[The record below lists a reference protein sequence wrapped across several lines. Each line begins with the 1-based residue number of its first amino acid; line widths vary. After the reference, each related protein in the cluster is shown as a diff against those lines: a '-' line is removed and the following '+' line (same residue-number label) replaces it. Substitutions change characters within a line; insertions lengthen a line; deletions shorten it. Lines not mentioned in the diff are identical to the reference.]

1 MTPVQP
7 AQLTCFKAYDIRG
20 RLGEE
25 LNEQIAYCIGKA
37 YALHLKAK
45 KIVVGGDARATSE
58 ALKLALA
65 QGMQDAGCDVLDLGM
80 TGTEQVYFAAFHL
93 DVDGGIEV
101 TASHNPID
109 FNGMKLVGR
118 GAVPISGDSGLNAIK
133 ALAESLYSGQTELP
147 ARPIGSI
154 QSIDLGAAY
163 VQHLL
168 DYIDLAKIRPLKIVT
183 NAGNGAAGP
192 VIDALEQAFRQQQVP
207 IEFIK
212 IHHQPDPSFP
222 NGIPNPLLPENRT
235 STAEAVKQ
243 HQADFGLAW
252 DGDFD
257 RCFFFDQHGNFIE
270 GYYLVG
276 LLAQTLLAHNPG
288 EKIIHDP
295 RLTWN
300 TIEQVT
306 HAGGIAVQSKTG
318 HAFIKERMRAENALY
333 GGEMSAHHYFRDFA
347 YCDSGMIPWL
357 LIAELVSVSAQPLSE
372 LVTQRMTAYPCS
384 GEINYQVDDSA
395 AVIRR
400 VQQHFA
406 AQKPQIDTTDGISL
420 EFADWRLNIRASN
433 TEPLLRLNIETRAN
447 QQLLAEKTRELHQ
460 LINQG

>member
-212 IHHQPDPSFP
+212 IHHQPDPPSPTAFP
-222 NGIPNPLLPENRT
+222 IRCCRKTVPVPPRQSNSTRLTSVWPGMATLTAAFSLT
-235 STAEAVKQ
+235 STA
-243 HQADFGLAW
+243 
-252 DGDFD
+252 
-257 RCFFFDQHGNFIE
+257 
-270 GYYLVG
+270 
-276 LLAQTLLAHNPG
+276 TLSKAT
-288 EKIIHDP
+288 
-295 RLTWN
+295 TWSACWRKPCWP
-300 TIEQVT
+300 TIPARKSST
-306 HAGGIAVQSKTG
+306 
-318 HAFIKERMRAENALY
+318 
-333 GGEMSAHHYFRDFA
+333 
-347 YCDSGMIPWL
+347 
-357 LIAELVSVSAQPLSE
+357 
-372 LVTQRMTAYPCS
+372 
-384 GEINYQVDDSA
+384 
-395 AVIRR
+395 
-400 VQQHFA
+400 
-406 AQKPQIDTTDGISL
+406 
-420 EFADWRLNIRASN
+420 IRA
-433 TEPLLRLNIETRAN
+433 
-447 QQLLAEKTRELHQ
+447 
-460 LINQG
+460 